1 MKKVIVMALAGIM
14 TVSMFGCGVSSKK
27 VEVSSAADLADL
39 TVGVQTGTT
48 GDSYAT
54 DEVNDDSQMKRYNKG
69 ADAIQALK
77 TGKID
82 CVVIDS
88 LPAEKFVEANDDLK
102 IIENIWEPEE
112 YAMCLKKGNTEL
124 LDQMNAALAE
134 LKEDGTLDKIM
145 GNYIGDD
152 TGSYQYE
159 TPEGTEYPNG
169 KLVMATNAEF
179 APWEYKEGDEIV
191 GIDPDIVKAM
201 CDKMGYELEID
212 DMMFESILAAVT
224 SGKADFGAAGMTVT
238 EDRKKNVLFT
248 DTYAQASQVVIVKE
262 GSDIATPDDLAGKT
276 IGVQLGTT
284 GDIYVSDVEGATVE
298 RYNKGFE
305 AVQSLLT
312 DKIDAVVIDQEP
324 AKVFV
329 QENEGLVILEEHF
342 TDEEYAIAV
351 AKDNEELQKAI
362 NEALAKLKESGKLD
376 EIVAKYITAE

>member
-27 VEVSSAADLADL
+27 VEVTSAADLAEL

-54 DEVNDDSQMKRYNKG
+54 DEVKDDSQMKRYNKG

-201 CDKMGYELEID
+201 CDKMGYDLEID

-238 EDRKKNVLFT
+238 EERLESVDFT
-248 DTYAQASQVVIVKE
+248 DTYANASQVVIVRK
-262 GSDIATPDDLAGKT
+262 
-276 IGVQLGTT
+276 
-284 GDIYVSDVEGATVE
+284 
-298 RYNKGFE
+298 
-305 AVQSLLT
+305 
-312 DKIDAVVIDQEP
+312 
-324 AKVFV
+324 
-329 QENEGLVILEEHF
+329 
-342 TDEEYAIAV
+342 
-351 AKDNEELQKAI
+351 
-362 NEALAKLKESGKLD
+362 
-376 EIVAKYITAE
+376 

>member
-134 LKEDGTLDKIM
+134 LKEDGTLDKIV

-238 EDRKKNVLFT
+238 EERLESVDFT
-248 DTYAQASQVVIVKE
+248 DTYANASQVVIVRK
-262 GSDIATPDDLAGKT
+262 
-276 IGVQLGTT
+276 
-284 GDIYVSDVEGATVE
+284 
-298 RYNKGFE
+298 
-305 AVQSLLT
+305 
-312 DKIDAVVIDQEP
+312 
-324 AKVFV
+324 
-329 QENEGLVILEEHF
+329 
-342 TDEEYAIAV
+342 
-351 AKDNEELQKAI
+351 
-362 NEALAKLKESGKLD
+362 
-376 EIVAKYITAE
+376 

>member
-14 TVSMFGCGVSSKK
+14 TVSIFGCGVSSKK

-238 EDRKKNVLFT
+238 EERLESVDFT
-248 DTYAQASQVVIVKE
+248 DTYANASQVVIVRK
-262 GSDIATPDDLAGKT
+262 
-276 IGVQLGTT
+276 
-284 GDIYVSDVEGATVE
+284 
-298 RYNKGFE
+298 
-305 AVQSLLT
+305 
-312 DKIDAVVIDQEP
+312 
-324 AKVFV
+324 
-329 QENEGLVILEEHF
+329 
-342 TDEEYAIAV
+342 
-351 AKDNEELQKAI
+351 
-362 NEALAKLKESGKLD
+362 
-376 EIVAKYITAE
+376 

>member
-27 VEVSSAADLADL
+27 VEVTSAADLADL

-54 DEVNDDSQMKRYNKG
+54 DEVKDDSQMKRYNKG

-238 EDRKKNVLFT
+238 EERLESVDFT
-248 DTYAQASQVVIVKE
+248 DTYANASLVVIVRK
-262 GSDIATPDDLAGKT
+262 
-276 IGVQLGTT
+276 
-284 GDIYVSDVEGATVE
+284 
-298 RYNKGFE
+298 
-305 AVQSLLT
+305 
-312 DKIDAVVIDQEP
+312 
-324 AKVFV
+324 
-329 QENEGLVILEEHF
+329 
-342 TDEEYAIAV
+342 
-351 AKDNEELQKAI
+351 
-362 NEALAKLKESGKLD
+362 
-376 EIVAKYITAE
+376 

>member
-27 VEVSSAADLADL
+27 VEVTSAADLADL

-54 DEVNDDSQMKRYNKG
+54 DEVKDDSQMKRYNKG

-152 TGSYQYE
+152 AGSYQYE

-179 APWEYKEGDEIV
+179 APWEYKEGDDIV

-201 CDKMGYELEID
+201 CDKMGYDLEID

-238 EDRKKNVLFT
+238 EERLESVDFT
-248 DTYAQASQVVIVKE
+248 DTYANASQVVIVRK
-262 GSDIATPDDLAGKT
+262 
-276 IGVQLGTT
+276 
-284 GDIYVSDVEGATVE
+284 
-298 RYNKGFE
+298 
-305 AVQSLLT
+305 
-312 DKIDAVVIDQEP
+312 
-324 AKVFV
+324 
-329 QENEGLVILEEHF
+329 
-342 TDEEYAIAV
+342 
-351 AKDNEELQKAI
+351 
-362 NEALAKLKESGKLD
+362 
-376 EIVAKYITAE
+376 

>member
-54 DEVNDDSQMKRYNKG
+54 DEVKDDSQMKRYNKG

-224 SGKADFGAAGMTVT
+224 NGKADFGAAGMTVT
-238 EDRKKNVLFT
+238 EERLESVDFT
-248 DTYAQASQVVIVKE
+248 YTYANASQVVIVRK
-262 GSDIATPDDLAGKT
+262 
-276 IGVQLGTT
+276 
-284 GDIYVSDVEGATVE
+284 
-298 RYNKGFE
+298 
-305 AVQSLLT
+305 
-312 DKIDAVVIDQEP
+312 
-324 AKVFV
+324 
-329 QENEGLVILEEHF
+329 
-342 TDEEYAIAV
+342 
-351 AKDNEELQKAI
+351 
-362 NEALAKLKESGKLD
+362 
-376 EIVAKYITAE
+376 

>member
-14 TVSMFGCGVSSKK
+14 TVSMFGCGASAKK

-54 DEVNDDSQMKRYNKG
+54 DEVKDDSQMKRYNKG

-88 LPAEKFVEANDDLK
+88 LPAEKFVEANDDLQ

-152 TGSYQYE
+152 AGSYQYE

-179 APWEYKEGDEIV
+179 APWEYKEGDDIV

-238 EDRKKNVLFT
+238 EERLESVDFT
-248 DTYAQASQVVIVKE
+248 DTYANASQVVIVRK
-262 GSDIATPDDLAGKT
+262 
-276 IGVQLGTT
+276 
-284 GDIYVSDVEGATVE
+284 
-298 RYNKGFE
+298 
-305 AVQSLLT
+305 
-312 DKIDAVVIDQEP
+312 
-324 AKVFV
+324 
-329 QENEGLVILEEHF
+329 
-342 TDEEYAIAV
+342 
-351 AKDNEELQKAI
+351 
-362 NEALAKLKESGKLD
+362 
-376 EIVAKYITAE
+376 

>member
-27 VEVSSAADLADL
+27 VEVTSAADLAEL

-54 DEVNDDSQMKRYNKG
+54 DEVKDDSQMKRYNKG

-152 TGSYQYE
+152 AGSYQYE

-201 CDKMGYELEID
+201 CDKMGYDLEID

-238 EDRKKNVLFT
+238 EERLESVDFT
-248 DTYAQASQVVIVKE
+248 DTYANASQVVIVRK
-262 GSDIATPDDLAGKT
+262 
-276 IGVQLGTT
+276 
-284 GDIYVSDVEGATVE
+284 
-298 RYNKGFE
+298 
-305 AVQSLLT
+305 
-312 DKIDAVVIDQEP
+312 
-324 AKVFV
+324 
-329 QENEGLVILEEHF
+329 
-342 TDEEYAIAV
+342 
-351 AKDNEELQKAI
+351 
-362 NEALAKLKESGKLD
+362 
-376 EIVAKYITAE
+376 

>member
-27 VEVSSAADLADL
+27 VEVTSAADLAEL

-54 DEVNDDSQMKRYNKG
+54 DEVKDDSQMKRYNKG

-88 LPAEKFVEANDDLK
+88 LPAEKFVEANDLK

-152 TGSYQYE
+152 AGSYQYE

-179 APWEYKEGDEIV
+179 APWEYKEGDDIV

-201 CDKMGYELEID
+201 CDKMGYDLEID

-238 EDRKKNVLFT
+238 EERLESVDFT
-248 DTYAQASQVVIVKE
+248 DTYANASQVVIVRK
-262 GSDIATPDDLAGKT
+262 
-276 IGVQLGTT
+276 
-284 GDIYVSDVEGATVE
+284 
-298 RYNKGFE
+298 
-305 AVQSLLT
+305 
-312 DKIDAVVIDQEP
+312 
-324 AKVFV
+324 
-329 QENEGLVILEEHF
+329 
-342 TDEEYAIAV
+342 
-351 AKDNEELQKAI
+351 
-362 NEALAKLKESGKLD
+362 
-376 EIVAKYITAE
+376 

>member
-238 EDRKKNVLFT
+238 EERLESVDFT
-248 DTYAQASQVVIVKE
+248 DTYANASQVVIVRK
-262 GSDIATPDDLAGKT
+262 
-276 IGVQLGTT
+276 
-284 GDIYVSDVEGATVE
+284 
-298 RYNKGFE
+298 
-305 AVQSLLT
+305 
-312 DKIDAVVIDQEP
+312 
-324 AKVFV
+324 
-329 QENEGLVILEEHF
+329 
-342 TDEEYAIAV
+342 
-351 AKDNEELQKAI
+351 
-362 NEALAKLKESGKLD
+362 
-376 EIVAKYITAE
+376 

>member
-1 MKKVIVMALAGIM
+1 MKKVIVMALARIM

-238 EDRKKNVLFT
+238 EERLESVDFT
-248 DTYAQASQVVIVKE
+248 DTYANASQVVIVRK
-262 GSDIATPDDLAGKT
+262 
-276 IGVQLGTT
+276 
-284 GDIYVSDVEGATVE
+284 
-298 RYNKGFE
+298 
-305 AVQSLLT
+305 
-312 DKIDAVVIDQEP
+312 
-324 AKVFV
+324 
-329 QENEGLVILEEHF
+329 
-342 TDEEYAIAV
+342 
-351 AKDNEELQKAI
+351 
-362 NEALAKLKESGKLD
+362 
-376 EIVAKYITAE
+376 

>member
-27 VEVSSAADLADL
+27 VEVTSAADLAEL

-54 DEVNDDSQMKRYNKG
+54 DEVKDDSQMKRYNKG

-88 LPAEKFVEANDDLK
+88 LPAEKFLEANDDLK

-152 TGSYQYE
+152 AGSYQYE

-179 APWEYKEGDEIV
+179 APWEYKEGDDIV

-201 CDKMGYELEID
+201 CDKMGYDLEID

-238 EDRKKNVLFT
+238 EERLESVDFT
-248 DTYAQASQVVIVKE
+248 DTYANASQVVIVRK
-262 GSDIATPDDLAGKT
+262 
-276 IGVQLGTT
+276 
-284 GDIYVSDVEGATVE
+284 
-298 RYNKGFE
+298 
-305 AVQSLLT
+305 
-312 DKIDAVVIDQEP
+312 
-324 AKVFV
+324 
-329 QENEGLVILEEHF
+329 
-342 TDEEYAIAV
+342 
-351 AKDNEELQKAI
+351 
-362 NEALAKLKESGKLD
+362 
-376 EIVAKYITAE
+376 

>member
-27 VEVSSAADLADL
+27 VEVTSAADLADL

-54 DEVNDDSQMKRYNKG
+54 DEVKDDSQMKRYNKG

-238 EDRKKNVLFT
+238 EERLESVDFT
-248 DTYAQASQVVIVKE
+248 DTYANASQVVIVRK
-262 GSDIATPDDLAGKT
+262 
-276 IGVQLGTT
+276 
-284 GDIYVSDVEGATVE
+284 
-298 RYNKGFE
+298 
-305 AVQSLLT
+305 
-312 DKIDAVVIDQEP
+312 
-324 AKVFV
+324 
-329 QENEGLVILEEHF
+329 
-342 TDEEYAIAV
+342 
-351 AKDNEELQKAI
+351 
-362 NEALAKLKESGKLD
+362 
-376 EIVAKYITAE
+376 

>member
-201 CDKMGYELEID
+201 CDKMGYDLEID

-238 EDRKKNVLFT
+238 EERLESVDFT
-248 DTYAQASQVVIVKE
+248 DTYANASQVVIVRK
-262 GSDIATPDDLAGKT
+262 
-276 IGVQLGTT
+276 
-284 GDIYVSDVEGATVE
+284 
-298 RYNKGFE
+298 
-305 AVQSLLT
+305 
-312 DKIDAVVIDQEP
+312 
-324 AKVFV
+324 
-329 QENEGLVILEEHF
+329 
-342 TDEEYAIAV
+342 
-351 AKDNEELQKAI
+351 
-362 NEALAKLKESGKLD
+362 
-376 EIVAKYITAE
+376 

>member
-27 VEVSSAADLADL
+27 VEVTSAADLADL

-54 DEVNDDSQMKRYNKG
+54 DEVKDDSQMKRYNKG

-152 TGSYQYE
+152 AGSYQYE

-179 APWEYKEGDEIV
+179 APWEYKEGDDIV

-201 CDKMGYELEID
+201 CDKMGYDLEID

-224 SGKADFGAAGMTVT
+224 SGKADFGAAGMTVA
-238 EDRKKNVLFT
+238 EERLESVDFT
-248 DTYAQASQVVIVKE
+248 DTYANASQVVIVRK
-262 GSDIATPDDLAGKT
+262 
-276 IGVQLGTT
+276 
-284 GDIYVSDVEGATVE
+284 
-298 RYNKGFE
+298 
-305 AVQSLLT
+305 
-312 DKIDAVVIDQEP
+312 
-324 AKVFV
+324 
-329 QENEGLVILEEHF
+329 
-342 TDEEYAIAV
+342 
-351 AKDNEELQKAI
+351 
-362 NEALAKLKESGKLD
+362 
-376 EIVAKYITAE
+376 

>member
-179 APWEYKEGDEIV
+179 APWEYKEGDDIV

-201 CDKMGYELEID
+201 CDKMGYDLEID

-224 SGKADFGAAGMTVT
+224 SGKADFGAAGMTVK
-238 EDRKKNVLFT
+238 EERLESVDFT
-248 DTYAQASQVVIVKE
+248 DTYANASQVVIVRK
-262 GSDIATPDDLAGKT
+262 
-276 IGVQLGTT
+276 
-284 GDIYVSDVEGATVE
+284 
-298 RYNKGFE
+298 
-305 AVQSLLT
+305 
-312 DKIDAVVIDQEP
+312 
-324 AKVFV
+324 
-329 QENEGLVILEEHF
+329 
-342 TDEEYAIAV
+342 
-351 AKDNEELQKAI
+351 
-362 NEALAKLKESGKLD
+362 
-376 EIVAKYITAE
+376 

>member
-27 VEVSSAADLADL
+27 VEVTSAADLAEL

-54 DEVNDDSQMKRYNKG
+54 DEVKDDSQMKRYNKG

-169 KLVMATNAEF
+169 KLVMAINAEF

-238 EDRKKNVLFT
+238 EERLESVDFT
-248 DTYAQASQVVIVKE
+248 DTYANASQVVIVRK
-262 GSDIATPDDLAGKT
+262 
-276 IGVQLGTT
+276 
-284 GDIYVSDVEGATVE
+284 
-298 RYNKGFE
+298 
-305 AVQSLLT
+305 
-312 DKIDAVVIDQEP
+312 
-324 AKVFV
+324 
-329 QENEGLVILEEHF
+329 
-342 TDEEYAIAV
+342 
-351 AKDNEELQKAI
+351 
-362 NEALAKLKESGKLD
+362 
-376 EIVAKYITAE
+376 